1 MQREF
6 VYTSQFEKSWQKL
19 GFTDNDLF
27 DLETELLRNPQIGDV
42 VPETGGLRKF
52 RVPAKGHGKRG
63 GARVA
68 YVDFVFAEKIYLI
81 AAYAKNEKVD
91 LSKDETKQISKMI
104 LSLTRDLKKGRK
116 QK

>member
-6 VYTSQFEKSWQKL
+6 VYTTQFEKAWQKL
-19 GFTDNDLF
+19 GFTDDDLI
-27 DLETELLRNPQIGDV
+27 DLENELLRNPQIGDV

-63 GARVA
+63 GARIA
-68 YVDFVFAEKIYLI
+68 YVDFVFAKKIYLI
-81 AAYAKNEKVD
+81 AAYSKNEKDD
-91 LSKDETKQISKMI
+91 LSKDETKQIRKVI
-104 LSLTRDLKKGRK
+104 ESLAKELKKGSE